1 MSQDDVSPQVAP
13 VTDES
18 VSDQPTGV
26 KPSGLRN
33 PTAAVRGVGAAA
45 LGGEALV
52 LLLAIQPMRVLGV
65 RLTGDAIISIVVLA
79 AVCVLLAGMLKRD
92 WAWYAGGVVQVLLIG
107 CGYFHISLTILGV
120 LFAGVWLYVLSVRR
134 TVLHK

>member
-1 MSQDDVSPQVAP
+1 MSQDDISTTGAEGAP
-13 VTDES
+13 TTES
-18 VSDQPTGV
+18 AAGA

-52 LLLAIQPMRVLGV
+52 LLLAIQPMRVLGA
-65 RLTGDAIISIVVLA
+65 RLTGDAIIAIVVLA
-79 AVCVLLAGMLKRD
+79 VLCVLLAGMLKRN
-92 WAWYAGGVVQVLLIG
+92 WAWYAGGAVQVLLIG

-120 LFAGVWLYVLSVRR
+120 LFAAVWLYVLSVRR
-134 TVLHK
+134 TVLRK